1 MKGKA
6 EKLQDSLHQPIAHDS
21 AALYVTGAAQFAD
34 DIAFPEDGLHIAL
47 GLSAVAHAKLVSLDL
62 TDVLAADGVVC
73 CLSAEDITG
82 KNDTSP
88 VFGDDP
94 VFAEDM
100 VSYHGQSVFA
110 VVAHTAK
117 QARMAALKAQIV
129 YEELPA
135 ILDIDS
141 ALAQNSLLCAP
152 RQITTGDI
160 DAALT
165 AAPHRM
171 QGQMVIGGQEHFY
184 LEGQAALAIPGEA
197 GELSLYVSTQHPT
210 EIQHKVA
217 EALGRPFHQITVQV
231 RRMGGAFGG
240 KESQANL
247 PAIIAA
253 LAAVKTGKPAKLVYD
268 RDEDMRVT
276 GKRHDFKISYDAG
289 FDDDGFIQALDVH
302 QALRCGMSFDLSVAI
317 ADRAMMHAENAYGIA
332 AMRIR
337 SSLCKTNTPSNT
349 AFRGFGGPQ
358 GVLGMERVIDDIAA
372 YLEIDPFLVRQRNFY
387 PDKQDVE
394 NHKNTPYGQPLTD
407 CIIGALTTKLATDA
421 DYQKRRAEIEKWNEN
436 NPILRRGIALT
447 PVKFGISFNKTM
459 LNQAGALVH
468 IYTDGTIHLN
478 HGGTEMGQG
487 LFTKIAQI
495 CSHAF
500 GVSMDK
506 IAITPTN
513 TGKVPNSSATA
524 ASSGTDLNGMAVAA
538 AADAIKSRMAAYLAS
553 QYQADPSEVG
563 FSDGQVIIG
572 RESLSFAEAAMRCWQ
587 GRISLSA
594 TGFYATPDIHWDAE
608 RLTGAPFY
616 YFAYGAAV
624 SEVAVDRLTGENR
637 ILRVDILH
645 DVGHSINPALDH
657 GQIEGGFIQG
667 AGWLT
672 TEELVY
678 GKDGRLQT
686 YAPSTYK
693 IPACSDRPAIL
704 NIGLY
709 SSGGNPADT
718 IHKSKAVGEPPFM
731 LAISVHSALRH
742 AIEGLT
748 EARLPNLDAPATAER
763 LLMTL
768 KGIAR

>member
-1 MKGKA
+1 MKGEA
-6 EKLQDSLHQPIAHDS
+6 EKLHDSLHQPIAHDS
-21 AALYVTGAAQFAD
+21 AALYVTGAAQFTD

-47 GLSAVAHAKLVSLDL
+47 GLSAVAHAKLISLDL

-82 KNDTSP
+82 KNDASP

-94 VFAEDM
+94 VFAKDM

-110 VVAHTAK
+110 VVAHSAK

-141 ALAQNSLLCAP
+141 ALAQNSLLRAP
-152 RQITTGDI
+152 QQIVTGDV
-160 DAALT
+160 DAGLAD
-165 AAPHRM
+165 APHRM

-184 LEGQAALAIPGEA
+184 LEGQAAIAIPGEA

-253 LAAVKTGKPAKLVYD
+253 LAAAKTGKPAKLVYD

-276 GKRHDFKISYDAG
+276 GKRHDFKISYNAG
-289 FDDDGFIQALDVH
+289 FDDDGVIQALDVH
-302 QALRCGMSFDLSVAI
+302 QALRCGMSFDLSAAI

-372 YLEIDPFLVRQRNFY
+372 YLGIDPFLVRQRNFY
-387 PDKQDVE
+387 PDKQDME
-394 NHKNTPYGQPLTD
+394 NGKTTPYGQPVTD
-407 CIIGALTTKLATDA
+407 CIIGALTTKLAADA
-421 DYQKRRAEIEKWNEN
+421 DYQKRRAEIEQWNEN

-506 IAITPTN
+506 VAITPTN

-538 AADAIKSRMAAYLAS
+538 AADTIKSRMAAYLAS

-563 FSDGQVIIG
+563 FSDGKVIIG
-572 RESLSFAEAAMRCWQ
+572 KESLSFAEAAMQCWQ

-594 TGFYATPDIHWDAE
+594 TGFYATPDIHWDAKSL
-608 RLTGAPFY
+608 RGAPFY

-686 YAPSTYK
+686 HAPSTYK

-731 LAISVHSALRH
+731 LAASVHSALRH
-742 AIEGLT
+742 AIEGLA
-748 EARLPNLDAPATAER
+748 EARLPNLDAPATAEQ

>member
-1 MKGKA
+1 MKGEA
-6 EKLQDSLHQPIAHDS
+6 EKLHDSLHQPIAHDS
-21 AALYVTGAAQFAD
+21 AALYVTGAAQFTD

-82 KNDTSP
+82 KNDASP

-94 VFAEDM
+94 VFVKDM

-110 VVAHTAK
+110 VVAHSAK
-117 QARMAALKAQIV
+117 QARMAAVKAQIV

-141 ALAQNSLLCAP
+141 ALAQNSLLRAP
-152 RQITTGDI
+152 QQIVTGDV
-160 DAALT
+160 DAGLAD
-165 AAPHRM
+165 APHRM

-184 LEGQAALAIPGEA
+184 LEGQAAIAIPGEA
-197 GELSLYVSTQHPT
+197 GELTLYVSTQHPT

-217 EALGRPFHQITVQV
+217 EALAQPFHQITVQV

-276 GKRHDFKISYDAG
+276 GKRHDFKISYNAG
-289 FDDDGFIQALDVH
+289 FDDNGVIQALDIH
-302 QALRCGMSFDLSVAI
+302 QALRCGMSFDLSAAI

-372 YLEIDPFLVRQRNFY
+372 YLGIDPFLVRQRNFY
-387 PDKQDVE
+387 PDKQDME
-394 NHKNTPYGQPLTD
+394 NGKTTPYGQPVTD
-407 CIIGALTTKLATDA
+407 CIIGALTTKLAADA
-421 DYQKRRAEIEKWNEN
+421 DYQKRRAEIEQWNEN

-506 IAITPTN
+506 VAITPTN

-538 AADAIKSRMAAYLAS
+538 AADTIKSRMAAYLAS

-563 FSDGQVIIG
+563 FSDGKVIIG
-572 RESLSFAEAAMRCWQ
+572 KESLSFAEAAMQCWQ

-594 TGFYATPDIHWDAE
+594 TGFYATPDIHWDAKSL
-608 RLTGAPFY
+608 RGAPFY

-678 GKDGRLQT
+678 AKDGRLQT
-686 YAPSTYK
+686 HAPSTYK

-731 LAISVHSALRH
+731 LAASVHSALRH
-742 AIEGLT
+742 AIEGLA
-748 EARLPNLDAPATAER
+748 EARLPNLDAPATAEQ

>member
-1 MKGKA
+1 M
-6 EKLQDSLHQPIAHDS
+6 
-21 AALYVTGAAQFAD
+21 
-34 DIAFPEDGLHIAL
+34 
-47 GLSAVAHAKLVSLDL
+47 
-62 TDVLAADGVVC
+62 C

-82 KNDTSP
+82 KNDASP

-94 VFAEDM
+94 VFVKDM

-110 VVAHTAK
+110 VVAHSAK
-117 QARMAALKAQIV
+117 QARMAAVKAQIV

-141 ALAQNSLLCAP
+141 ALTQNSLLRAP
-152 RQITTGDI
+152 QQIVTGDV
-160 DAALT
+160 DAGLAD
-165 AAPHRM
+165 APHRM

-184 LEGQAALAIPGEA
+184 LEGQAAIAIPGEA
-197 GELSLYVSTQHPT
+197 EELNLYVSTQHPT

-276 GKRHDFKISYDAG
+276 GKRHDFKISYDVG
-289 FDDDGFIQALDVH
+289 FDNEGVIHALDVH
-302 QALRCGMSFDLSVAI
+302 QALRCGMSFDLSAAI

-358 GVLGMERVIDDIAA
+358 GILGMERVIDDIAA
-372 YLEIDPFLVRQRNFY
+372 YLGIDPFLVRQRNFY
-387 PDKQDVE
+387 PDKQDME
-394 NHKNTPYGQPLTD
+394 NRKTTPYGQPVTD
-407 CIIGALTTKLATDA
+407 CIIGALTTKLAADA
-421 DYQKRRAEIEKWNEN
+421 DYQKRRAEIEQWNEN

-506 IAITPTN
+506 VAITPTN

-538 AADAIKSRMAAYLAS
+538 AADVIKSRMAAYLAS
-553 QYQADPSEVG
+553 QYQADPFEVG

-572 RESLSFAEAAMRCWQ
+572 KESLSFAEAAMQCWQ

-594 TGFYATPDIHWDAE
+594 TGFYATPDIHWDAKSL
-608 RLTGAPFY
+608 RGAPFY

-686 YAPSTYK
+686 HAPSTYK

-731 LAISVHSALRH
+731 LAASVHSALRH
-742 AIEGLT
+742 AIEGLA
-748 EARLPNLDAPATAER
+748 EARLPNLDAPATAEQ

>member
-1 MKGKA
+1 MSSDLNK
-6 EKLQDSLHQPIAHDS
+6 PIAHDS
-21 AALYVTGAAQFAD
+21 ATLYVTGTAKFTD
-34 DIAFPEDGLHIAL
+34 DILFPDDGLHIAL
-47 GLSAVAHAKLVSLDL
+47 GLSSIAHGRLVHVDL
-62 TDVLAADGVVC
+62 EEVLKADGVVC
-73 CLSAEDITG
+73 CLTAEDMEG
-82 KNDTSP
+82 SNDASP

-94 VFAEDM
+94 VFADGW

-110 VVAHTAK
+110 VVADSAK

-129 YEELPA
+129 YEDLPA
-135 ILDIDS
+135 ILTIEDAI
-141 ALAQNSLLCAP
+141 AQNSLLRAP
-152 RQITTGDI
+152 HQIEAGCVDKG
-160 DAALT
+160 LEG
-165 AAPHRM
+165 APHRL
-171 QGQMVIGGQEHFY
+171 QGQIKIGGQEHFY
-184 LEGQAALAIPGEA
+184 LEGQAAIAFPGEA
-197 GELSLYVSTQHPT
+197 TEIHLHVSTQHPT

-217 EALGRPFHQITVQV
+217 EALGIGFHQVSVQV

-276 GKRHDFKISYDAG
+276 GKRHDFQISYDVG
-289 FDDDGFIQALDVH
+289 FTNDGKILALNVE
-302 QALRCGMSFDLSVAI
+302 QFLRCGMSFDLSVAI
-317 ADRAMMHAENAYGIA
+317 ADRAMMHAENAYFIPD
-332 AMRIR
+332 MRVTA
-337 SSLCKTNTPSNT
+337 SLCKTHTPSNT

-358 GVLGMERVIDDIAA
+358 GIMGMERIIDDIAA
-372 YLEIDPFLVRQRNFY
+372 TLGLDPLVIRQRNFY
-387 PDKQDVE
+387 PDKDSSE
-394 NHKNTPYGQPLTD
+394 SGKPTPYGQPVTD
-407 CIIGALTTKLATDA
+407 CVIGQLVNRLSRDASYQERRLEII
-421 DYQKRRAEIEKWNEN
+421 KWNEAS
-436 NPILRRGIALT
+436 PVLRRGIALT

-495 CSHAF
+495 CGDAF
-500 GVSMDK
+500 GLPIDK
-506 IAITPTN
+506 VAITPTH

-524 ASSGTDLNGMAVAA
+524 ASSGTDLNGMATAA
-538 AADAIKSRMAAYLAS
+538 AAETLKARMVAYLAA
-553 QYQADPSEVG
+553 QYQADVASVRFADAKVYVG
-563 FSDGQVIIG
+563 DEAI
-572 RESLSFAEAAMRCWQ
+572 SFAKAAMMCWQ
-587 GRISLSA
+587 GRVSLSA
-594 TGFYATPDIHWDAE
+594 TGFYATPEIHWDPDKAK
-608 RLTGAPFY
+608 GVPFY

-624 SEVAVDRLTGENR
+624 TEVAVDRLTGENR

-645 DVGHSINPALDH
+645 DVGRSINPALDR

-678 GKDGRLQT
+678 GEDGRLQT
-686 YAPSTYK
+686 HAPATYK
-693 IPACSDRPAIL
+693 IPACSDRPAIM
-704 NIGLY
+704 NINLFE
-709 SSGGNPADT
+709 SGGNPAYT

-731 LAISVHSALRH
+731 LATSVHSALRH
-742 AIEGLT
+742 AIEGLVKDSM
-748 EARLPNLDAPATAER
+748 PNLVAPATAEE

>member
-1 MKGKA
+1 MNGEA
-6 EKLQDSLHQPIAHDS
+6 EKLHDSLHQPIAHDS
-21 AALYVTGAAQFAD
+21 AALYVTGAAQFTD

-47 GLSAVAHAKLVSLDL
+47 GLSAVAHAKLISLDL

-82 KNDTSP
+82 KNDASP

-94 VFAEDM
+94 VFAKDM

-110 VVAHTAK
+110 VVAHSAK

-141 ALAQNSLLCAP
+141 ALAQNSLLRAP
-152 RQITTGDI
+152 QQIVTGDV
-160 DAALT
+160 DAGLAD
-165 AAPHRM
+165 APHRM

-184 LEGQAALAIPGEA
+184 LEGQAAIAIPGEA

-253 LAAVKTGKPAKLVYD
+253 LAAAKTGKPAKLVYD

-276 GKRHDFKISYDAG
+276 GKRHDFKISYNAG
-289 FDDDGFIQALDVH
+289 FDDNGVIQALDIH
-302 QALRCGMSFDLSVAI
+302 QALRCGMSFDLSAAI

-372 YLEIDPFLVRQRNFY
+372 YLGIDPFLVRQRNFY
-387 PDKQDVE
+387 PDKQDME
-394 NHKNTPYGQPLTD
+394 NGKTTPYGQPVTD
-407 CIIGALTTKLATDA
+407 CIIGALTTKLAADA
-421 DYQKRRAEIEKWNEN
+421 DYQKRRAEIEQWNEN

-506 IAITPTN
+506 VAITPTN
-513 TGKVPNSSATA
+513 TG
-524 ASSGTDLNGMAVAA
+524 
-538 AADAIKSRMAAYLAS
+538 
-553 QYQADPSEVG
+553 
-563 FSDGQVIIG
+563 
-572 RESLSFAEAAMRCWQ
+572 
-587 GRISLSA
+587 
-594 TGFYATPDIHWDAE
+594 
-608 RLTGAPFY
+608 
-616 YFAYGAAV
+616 
-624 SEVAVDRLTGENR
+624 
-637 ILRVDILH
+637 
-645 DVGHSINPALDH
+645 
-657 GQIEGGFIQG
+657 
-667 AGWLT
+667 
-672 TEELVY
+672 
-678 GKDGRLQT
+678 
-686 YAPSTYK
+686 
-693 IPACSDRPAIL
+693 
-704 NIGLY
+704 
-709 SSGGNPADT
+709 
-718 IHKSKAVGEPPFM
+718 
-731 LAISVHSALRH
+731 
-742 AIEGLT
+742 
-748 EARLPNLDAPATAER
+748 
-763 LLMTL
+763 
-768 KGIAR
+768 

>member
-1 MKGKA
+1 MKGEA
-6 EKLQDSLHQPIAHDS
+6 EKLHDSLHQPIAHDS
-21 AALYVTGAAQFAD
+21 AALYVTGAAQFTD

-47 GLSAVAHAKLVSLDL
+47 GLSAVAHAKLISLDL

-82 KNDTSP
+82 KNDASP

-94 VFAEDM
+94 VFVKDM

-110 VVAHTAK
+110 VVAHSAK

-141 ALAQNSLLCAP
+141 ALAQNSLLRAP
-152 RQITTGDI
+152 QQIVTGDV
-160 DAALT
+160 DAGLAD
-165 AAPHRM
+165 APHRM

-184 LEGQAALAIPGEA
+184 LEGQAAIAIPGEA

-276 GKRHDFKISYDAG
+276 GKRHDFKISYNAG
-289 FDDDGFIQALDVH
+289 FDDNGVIQALDIH
-302 QALRCGMSFDLSVAI
+302 QALRCGMSFDLSAAI

-372 YLEIDPFLVRQRNFY
+372 YLGIDPFLVRQRNFY
-387 PDKQDVE
+387 PDKQDME
-394 NHKNTPYGQPLTD
+394 NGKTTPYGQPVTD
-407 CIIGALTTKLATDA
+407 CIIGALTTKLAADA
-421 DYQKRRAEIEKWNEN
+421 DYQKRRAEIEQWNEN

-506 IAITPTN
+506 VAITPTN

-538 AADAIKSRMAAYLAS
+538 AADTIKSRMAAYLAS

-563 FSDGQVIIG
+563 FSNGQVIIG
-572 RESLSFAEAAMRCWQ
+572 KKSLSFAEAAMQCWQ

-594 TGFYATPDIHWDAE
+594 AGFYATPDIHWDAKSL
-608 RLTGAPFY
+608 RGAPFY

-686 YAPSTYK
+686 HAPSTYK

-731 LAISVHSALRH
+731 LAASVHSALRH
-742 AIEGLT
+742 AIEGLA
-748 EARLPNLDAPATAER
+748 EARLPNLDAPATAEQ